1 MIRYIKDISFGL
13 FSLITA
19 FSYAIFML
27 LQSALGFSIAGGA
40 FAIFSVFVT
49 GGVLLFFI
57 GNMSKMPGAVT
68 RNTLFIVT
76 IIIGLYYLTHL
87 FYGYEHPLY
96 KSHMLAMGVRF
107 LPAVLM
113 GAVMT
118 TRAGTLEKV
127 EKALL
132 PFMLFFT
139 IVLAR
144 IVFSVSA
151 SSFASETNMEAYR
164 QEETG
169 LGYQQISYYSIYAFG
184 MTLYLMV
191 YGHFGKWV
199 KRAVI
204 ACAFL
209 QLYMCIATGGR
220 GALVLGVAMALYYG
234 MKNLNSKTLFQYI
247 ILGVFAMIVMSVFFF
262 GDARIEH
269 GLNRL
274 LGFFGDKDAVS
285 DDNRWERWSYAWESF
300 KASPLFGHGIGS
312 VFYEVGFYS
321 HNIFMDLLCEGGL
334 IAPLIFIIIL
344 KRFYT
349 KITSLISIDK
359 RYEIFVII
367 FLCSFVNILFS
378 GYYLSQTA
386 MWLSLSFILNTR
398 LYRQ

>member
-1 MIRYIKDISFGL
+1 
-13 FSLITA
+13 
-19 FSYAIFML
+19 
-27 LQSALGFSIAGGA
+27 
-40 FAIFSVFVT
+40 
-49 GGVLLFFI
+49 
-57 GNMSKMPGAVT
+57 
-68 RNTLFIVT
+68 
-76 IIIGLYYLTHL
+76 
-87 FYGYEHPLY
+87 
-96 KSHMLAMGVRF
+96 
-107 LPAVLM
+107 
-113 GAVMT
+113 
-118 TRAGTLEKV
+118 
-127 EKALL
+127 
-132 PFMLFFT
+132 
-139 IVLAR
+139 
-144 IVFSVSA
+144 
-151 SSFASETNMEAYR
+151 
-164 QEETG
+164 
-169 LGYQQISYYSIYAFG
+169 
-184 MTLYLMV
+184 MV
-191 YGHFGKWV
+191 YGHFGIWV

-220 GALVLGVAMALYYG
+220 GALVLGVAMTLYYG
-234 MKNLNSKTLFQYI
+234 IKNLNSKTLFQYI

-274 LGFFGDKDAVS
+274 LGFFGDTDAVS

-300 KASPLFGHGIGS
+300 KASPLLGHGIGS